1 MARWS
6 SSVTTISE
14 SSSHPLA
21 RARETANV
29 RVVMLAPKA
38 ISSGSAPRKSAAA
51 MRVSARIASVS
62 VLVGKTPCR
71 LAPPRSR

>member
-14 SSSHPLA
+14 SSSQPRA
-21 RARETANV
+21 RAREISKV

-38 ISSGSAPRKSAAA
+38 TSSGAAPRKSAAA
-51 MRVSARIASVS
+51 RRVSARISSVS
-62 VLVGKTPCR
+62 VLVGKTP
-71 LAPPRSR
+71 